1 MSHELPPS
9 PTSTARSTSALRA
22 SPSVVPRIS
31 ARTVD
36 GSSIA
41 CQRCHRR
48 KKKCDRAKP
57 SCGAC
62 VKSRMTC
69 TYDVVI
75 SDRSHPNY
83 VRDLLAETSSQKER
97 IVELEKQVAELTT
110 LASGVQNEPQI
121 ANTSLHQFAAL
132 INNETS
138 TTFTEIPFQPFPT
151 GSIGIGDVSS
161 EPTLAERIV
170 LQVLTTEPDRREASL
185 SFKGTIGQQLGT
197 SQDDEECDDGSSTGN
212 QDPGQG
218 QNDLSTWPPYPLA
231 QKLVEGFF
239 NWISGIY
246 PILDRVL
253 IEQDLHTIYFMTSPR
268 APLISEYSKPDIRI
282 YRLFMIFAIGCD
294 VLEKGGIALLDH
306 SKKLRAYAFHHLPAV
321 LRADSLSCIAG
332 LLLYAQYSIMAFGNT
347 SPHAVI
353 GLIARLAI
361 DLNFHQEDYSL
372 PPAEQD
378 TRRRL
383 FWTIFSMD
391 RLISSTLTKPL
402 TVPEGIISVQ
412 LPKKVG
418 GSSRY
423 QMTINSD
430 EYFRHVVLLRRL
442 NGLVLNEVYL
452 INDSQKAQGEQTLA
466 KLRNQIDDWFHST
479 PRSPGDGSYNPFL
492 ELCYNLLITSLYRPS
507 PLFSHTH
514 PSRMSRLRKSASRA
528 IDLYGQLYAQ
538 KRCAENYVHLFNIV
552 TVSVTL
558 VYTLIE
564 REGDDLNLEISS
576 WCREAVRQMV
586 ICERLINDFCKD
598 WPGTAK
604 YREAFKGLANEVK
617 SKMKQ
622 PSPSPGTESSNIS
635 QIQAQSQSLD
645 IPLDPFRPT
654 TAPTQHILQDTTIS
668 THLPV
673 SETVSSSTNG
683 LALSPTLFEGLV
695 DTALWN
701 QWTLQDNGIVGTVGT
716 VESERTE
723 DPLGI
728 NMSGVGIDAL
738 LASVG
743 LSAFTDFEWDP
754 NTQSR

>member
-1 MSHELPPS
+1 MSDELPPS
-9 PTSTARSTSALRA
+9 PTSTGRSTSALRA
-22 SPSVVPRIS
+22 SPSVIPRIS

-36 GSSIA
+36 ASSIA

-75 SDRSHPNY
+75 SDRSHPHY

-97 IVELEKQVAELTT
+97 IVELEKQVAELTS
-110 LASGVQNEPQI
+110 LASGVQNEPQL

-132 INNETS
+132 INNEPS

-151 GSIGIGDVSS
+151 GSIGIEDVSS

-197 SQDDEECDDGSSTGN
+197 SQDDEECGDGSSTGN
-212 QDPGQG
+212 QIPGQN
-218 QNDLSTWPPYPLA
+218 QNDLSTWPPDL
-231 QKLVEGFF
+231 
-239 NWISGIY
+239 

-361 DLNFHQEDYSL
+361 DLNYHQEDYSL

-402 TVPEGIISVQ
+402 TVPEEIITVQ

-423 QMTINSD
+423 QMAINSD

-442 NGLVLNEVYL
+442 NGHVLNEVYL
-452 INDSQKAQGEQTLA
+452 INDAQKAQGEQTLA

-479 PRSPGDGSYNPFL
+479 PRSPEDGSYNPFL
-492 ELCYNLLITSLYRPS
+492 KLCYNLLITALYRPS

-586 ICERLINDFCKD
+586 TCEKLINDFCKD

-604 YREAFKGLANEVK
+604 YREAFNALANEVK
-617 SKMKQ
+617 TKMKHS
-622 PSPSPGTESSNIS
+622 SPSTGTETDDRSPM
-635 QIQAQSQSLD
+635 QAQSQPLD
-645 IPLDPFRPT
+645 IPFDPFVQ
-654 TAPTQHILQDTTIS
+654 ANTQTPQIPQDITIS
-668 THLPV
+668 THIPV
-673 SETVSSSTNG
+673 SGTSATSTSG

-701 QWTLQDNGIVGTVGT
+701 QWTLQDNGIVGQVDP
-716 VESERTE
+716 ERTE

-743 LSAFTDFEWDP
+743 LSAFTDFEWDS
-754 NTQSR
+754 NSQSR